1 MYVISEK
8 MNRFSWLPRVKKEQ
22 KKNHKKTTSKKNK
35 RKILVISWWGFRW
48 TYALGI
54 LKAIEENNV
63 DQEIDAV
70 YWVSIWAIIWSL
82 RTYWI
87 KSEKIF
93 EILSSVTIG
102 DFYGTDVLKISW
114 WLASNKKFSKMIDQ
128 YLPQNFE
135 DLQVPLYIWT
145 VDTNSAEFQLFS
157 TWELRK
163 PVLWSMS
170 IPWIFPPVKFQDFS
184 LIDWWVLNNFPVD
197 IAKKH
202 YPNHE
207 IIWIALNK
215 FQTNQKVKSA
225 IDNLL
230 VTFQVMMRS
239 KLLENTKKVDYL
251 FYRDL
256 PINVLTLNK
265 KQMREAFALWYEDW
279 CRMFSKTNS

>member
-1 MYVISEK
+1 MS
-8 MNRFSWLPRVKKEQ
+8 RFSWLPWVKKE
-22 KKNHKKTTSKKNK
+22 KKKDHKKTVSKKNK
-35 RKILVISWWGFRW
+35 RKILVISWWWFRW

-54 LKAIEENNV
+54 LKAIEENNI
-63 DQEIDAV
+63 DQEIDAI

-82 RTYWI
+82 RAYWI
-87 KSEKIF
+87 RSEKIF
-93 EILSSVTIG
+93 ELLNNVTIS
-102 DFYGTDVLKISW
+102 DFYGTDVLKISG
-114 WLASNKKFSKMIDQ
+114 WLASNKKFAKMIDQ

-135 DLQVPLYIWT
+135 DLQVPLYIWA
-145 VDTNSAEFQLFS
+145 VDTNSAEYQLFS
-157 TWELRK
+157 KWELRK

-170 IPWIFPPVKFQDFS
+170 IPWVFPPVKFQDFS

-202 YPNHE
+202 YPEHE

-225 IDNLL
+225 VDNLL
-230 VTFQVMMRS
+230 ITFQVMMRS

-279 CRMFSKTNS
+279 CKMFSKINS